1 MRLISL
7 TANKDTFKPVYFN
20 NEAGIN
26 LIVATQKN
34 PNKSDKGDTTNG
46 VGKSLLVAI
55 IHFCLGSSKKDGFKN
70 QLSGWEFILRFK
82 IDDKEYTSRR
92 STDNQGEIVLN
103 GEKFTLKIFNKQF
116 GDLLFDI
123 PEDVSEL
130 SFRSILPFFIR
141 PNKASYVDPKD
152 PKAVKKPFQVQMINA
167 LLLGLDLYLAEE
179 KKNITKEKDRIRDLV
194 KNLREDAFL
203 KDFFAGKKDISL
215 TKQELHE
222 SIVNLEEN
230 LKNFKIADNYYEIK
244 EHADRIKHN
253 LEGLQ
258 NEIALVEIQIENID
272 ESLKISPDIKRENIE
287 RIYKEAA
294 VILKENAIKQLSEL
308 EEFYAH
314 ISRNRSKRLLEQ
326 KNSLVRHLDT
336 LLTKKVDGCKNLD
349 EKMNYLNAHHA
360 LDVYTKLS
368 NKLSDLKSRR
378 DNVLQYEELFE
389 KYKQET
395 RNIKEKHLKA
405 SEHTDE
411 YLKDAKEVISQTNDF
426 FRALVKR
433 FYPKANAGITV
444 YNNDGENQIRYTIEP
459 KIEADKSDGIG
470 NVKLFSYDFT
480 ILLKGFGHKVNFL
493 FHDSRLL
500 DGIDPRQKYEL
511 FLILNE
517 VVHQYQKQYILT
529 VNYNQLEEIRPYLTP
544 QQYISIIEEN
554 VILEL
559 KDNSPSEK
567 LLGIQIDLDYD

>member
-7 TANKDTFKPVYFN
+7 TANKDTFKPVYFTK
-20 NEAGIN
+20 ETGIN

-34 PNKSDKGDTTNG
+34 PHKSDKGDTTNG
-46 VGKSLLVAI
+46 VGKSLLIAI

-70 QLSGWEFILRFK
+70 QLPGWEFILKFK
-82 IDDKEYTSRR
+82 IDNKEYTSRR

-103 GEKFTLKIFNKQF
+103 GEKLILKFFNKRL

-141 PNKASYVDPKD
+141 PNKASYVDAKD
-152 PKAVKKPFQVQMINA
+152 PNAVKKPFQIQMINA
-167 LLLGLDLYLAEE
+167 LLLGLDLSLAEE
-179 KKNITKEKDRIRDLV
+179 KKNITQEKDRIRDLV

-230 LKNFKIADNYYEIK
+230 LKSFKIADNYYEIK
-244 EHADRIKHN
+244 EHADRIKHSI
-253 LEGLQ
+253 EGLQ
-258 NEIALVEIQIENID
+258 NEIALVEIQIKNID

-287 RIYKEAA
+287 RIYKEAS
-294 VILKENAIKQLSEL
+294 VILKENTLKQLYEL

-314 ISRNRSKRLLEQ
+314 ISRNRGKRLLEQ
-326 KNSLVRHLDT
+326 KNSLIRHLDI
-336 LLTKKVDGCKNLD
+336 LITKKADGCKNLD

-368 NKLSDLKSRR
+368 NKLSDLKSKH

-395 RNIKEKHLKA
+395 RNIKEKNLKA
-405 SEHTDE
+405 SERTDE
-411 YLKDAKEVISQTNDF
+411 YLRDAKEIVLQTNDF
-426 FRALVKR
+426 FRSLVKR
-433 FYPKANAGITV
+433 FYPRSNAGITV
-444 YNNDGENQIRYTIEP
+444 YNNEGENQIRYTIEP

-470 NVKLFSYDFT
+470 NVKLFAYDFT
-480 ILLKGFGHKVNFL
+480 ILLKGFGHKIDFL

-500 DGIDPRQKYEL
+500 DGIDPRQKHEL

-517 VVHQYQKQYILT
+517 FVQKFQKQYILT
-529 VNYNQLEEIRPYLTP
+529 VNYNQLEEIKGLFNPEEYK
-544 QQYISIIEEN
+544 SIIQEN
-554 VILEL
+554 TILEL
-559 KDNSPSEK
+559 KDSSPSEK